1 MCSYLSGGVILLNY
15 DSYKESAS
23 NLFKNNIFLKNKA
36 KIYGG
41 GIFLQFTNSNNAV
54 SVNLYENN
62 FILNEAHKGGAI
74 YANDSPK
81 LDFKKNYFYF
91 NRAIRGRYYAL
102 DDLKYLENITS
113 SGGAL

>member
-1 MCSYLSGGVILLNY
+1 MCSYSSGGVILLNY
-15 DSYKESAS
+15 DSYQLSAS
-23 NLFKNNIFLKNKA
+23 NLFKNNVFLKNKA

-41 GIFLQFTNSNNAV
+41 AIFLQFTNSNNVV
-54 SVNLYENN
+54 SVNFNENN

-81 LDFKKNYFYF
+81 LEFKKNYFSL
-91 NRAIRGRYYAL
+91 NRALRGKYYAL
-102 DDLKYLENITS
+102 DDPKYLENITS